1 MSKHWSKQTVQFF
14 ILALGLFLSGLGLV
28 YVKYENR
35 VQFRQ
40 WQQLVDA
47 RDQLDVEWG
56 RLQLELGAW
65 STHAQVES
73 LARERLHMKT
83 PTTKSLVIVRHE

>member
-1 MSKHWSKQTVQFF
+1 MSKRLSNQTFQLL
-14 ILALGLFLSGLGLV
+14 ILAVCLFVSGLGLV
-28 YVKYENR
+28 YIKYENR
-35 VQFRQ
+35 MHFRD

-56 RLQLELGAW
+56 QLQLELSAW

-73 LARERLHMKT
+73 IARERLHMKT